1 MTGVWANQGEGWRL
15 LPTAAYPDEA
25 TLHGLV
31 EEAPQMLPLSGQP
44 NLAVVGREVHLGS
57 GYADLLAIETSG
69 RLAIIEVKLARNA
82 EARRAVVSGVLAYA
96 AVLHGLEAAQLESL
110 VLRYLTDH
118 GFSSIVSAAKSADQ
132 EGTVEDDRF
141 QSDLQTSLRDG
152 NFRLVF
158 VLDDAPPELVNLV
171 AYLEAKIEKLD
182 IDLITVRAYE
192 VSGARV
198 MLPQR
203 VTPERVRAG
212 VTTASSPV
220 ARALVDYTTGAPAFE
235 SSIERARPENQP
247 ILRKMLEWARRLEA
261 EGVVRLGTY
270 QGVSARI
277 TLLVRFLDEYSGL
290 VTIYNDHNSAHLQ
303 FHRSVFERRA
313 PNHVESIEKVIAP
326 AKLGKGTM
334 VRDVN
339 DRVLEAVAA
348 AYLDAARAGGALKYE
363 RGRGRRNRSGQ
374 PHI

>member
-82 EARRAVVSGVLAYA
+82 EARRAVVSQVLAYA
-96 AVLHGLEAAQLESL
+96 AALHGLEAAQLESL

-192 VSGARV
+192 VNGARV